1 MKKQELREL
10 TRGELEQ
17 RLHELQDERFNLV
30 MRRSIKALDNPLRL
44 RTIRREAAQINTM
57 LREDELGI
65 RKLAQSKTSILQAMD
80 AGKTDTK

>member
-17 RLHELQDERFNLV
+17 RLLELQDERFTLV
-30 MRRSIKALDNPLRL
+30 MRRSLKALDNPLRL

-65 RKLAQSKTSILQAMD
+65 RVLAQSKTSILSAMD
-80 AGKTDTK
+80 SGKADTK